1 MFKIISGSDCGHI
14 FVWNRHT
21 AELVQLL
28 EADKHVVNCVQ
39 PHPTLPIL
47 ASSGIDYNVKIWMP
61 TEADDVFDMQAATDV
76 GLDVI
81 WI

>member
-1 MFKIISGSDCGHI
+1 M
-14 FVWNRHT
+14 
-21 AELVQLL
+21 QLL
-28 EADKHVVNCVQ
+28 QADKHVVNCVQ

-47 ASSGIDYNVKIWMP
+47 ATSGIDYNVKIWMP
-61 TEADDVFDMQAATDV
+61 TEADNLFNEQTANDV